1 MLGGHKNRLLWSIG
15 DSLMETWKTI
25 ARTPILHSGN
35 GRFLQVEHHTVQLP
49 DGRIIEEWPW
59 VITPDYVNVVA
70 ITVDGN
76 FLLFRQPKYA
86 VAGLSLAI
94 VGGYLEAGEEP
105 LLAAQRELLEETGYQ
120 ASDWIA
126 LGHYVV
132 DGNRGCGTA
141 HLFLARNAVAIQPI
155 AADDLEEQLLVQLT
169 HDEVVAALHQGEF
182 KVLAW
187 GAAIALALLRL

>member
-1 MLGGHKNRLLWSIG
+1 
-15 DSLMETWKTI
+15 METWQTI
-25 ARTPILHSGN
+25 TRTPILRSDD

-59 VITPDYVNVVA
+59 VITPDYVNVVV
-70 ITVDGN
+70 ITVEGK

-94 VGGYLEAGEEP
+94 VGGYLEPGEDP
-105 LLAAQRELLEETGYQ
+105 LLAAQRELLEETGYK
-120 ASDWIA
+120 AADWTA
-126 LGHYVV
+126 LGQYAV

-141 HLFLARNAVAIQPI
+141 HLFLARKAVAVQPI
-155 AADDLEEQLLVQLT
+155 MADDLEEQLLVQLT
-169 HDEVVAALHQGEF
+169 HDEVATALRQGEF

-187 GAAIALALLRL
+187 SAAVALALLQL

>member
-1 MLGGHKNRLLWSIG
+1 
-15 DSLMETWKTI
+15 MEPWKTV
-25 ARTPILHSGN
+25 ARTPVLCSGD

-49 DGRIIEEWPW
+49 DGRIIAEWPW

-70 ITVDGN
+70 ITVEGK

-86 VAGLSLAI
+86 VEGLSLAI
-94 VGGYLEAGEEP
+94 VGGYLEPGEAP

-120 ASDWIA
+120 ASEWTT
-126 LGHYVV
+126 LGQFVV

-141 HLFLARNAVAIQPI
+141 HLFLARHAVAVQPVT
-155 AADDLEEQLLVQLT
+155 ADDLEEQLLVQLT
-169 HDEVVAALHQGEF
+169 HDEVAAALRQGEF

-187 GAAIALALLRL
+187 GAAVALALLQL

>member
-1 MLGGHKNRLLWSIG
+1 MQ
-15 DSLMETWKTI
+15 TWKTV
-25 ARTPILHSGN
+25 ARTPVLRSGE
-35 GRFLQVEHHTVQLP
+35 GRFLQIEYHTVQLP
-49 DGRIIEEWPW
+49 DGRLIEEWPW

-70 ITVDGN
+70 ITVEGK

-94 VGGYLEAGEEP
+94 VGGYLEPGEAP
-105 LLAAQRELLEETGYQ
+105 LDAAQRELLEETGFG
-120 ASDWIA
+120 APEWTT
-126 LGHYVV
+126 LGQFAV

-141 HLFLARNAVAIQPI
+141 YLFLARNAIAVQPI
-155 AADDLEEQLLVQLT
+155 TADDLEEQLLVQLT
-169 HDEVVAALHQGEF
+169 RDEVVTALHQNEF